1 MSKFSRIWPAAACA
15 AVLGTAGLVAQDDA
29 VTTKAR
35 GIHERVMTLD
45 THDDIS
51 PNNFTAECNY
61 TQDLGNQVNLPK
73 MIKGGLDA
81 SFFIVYVGQST
92 VDDAFTPAGY
102 DRAYKSA
109 IEKFDAI
116 HRLTE
121 QIAPDKI
128 GLALTSEDARKIYA
142 SGRKVAFIGVENGY
156 PIGEDIKRVQ
166 EFQERGA
173 RYMSLA
179 HNGHSQL
186 SDSNTG
192 EREGWK
198 WNGLSPLGK
207 QVIAEMNRVGI
218 MIDVSHPS
226 KESMMQTL
234 AITKAPIIASHSSV
248 RKLAN
253 HSRNLDDEQLLA
265 LKKNG
270 GVMQTV
276 AFSAYVK
283 TDSAERVAALNAVRK
298 EFGLPD
304 NTPLTAGAGRG
315 GRGGGGGRGN
325 NPCAPAG
332 RGAAGAAAAPVAV
345 PGAIPDAPAPA
356 ADAAGRGQGR
366 GAGGGRGN
374 ALAALTDEQRA
385 AIQTKV
391 AEVDA
396 KFPPAGRATV
406 KDFVDHIDYAVKL
419 IGIDHVGISS
429 DFDGGGGVDG
439 WNGADETFNVTL
451 ELVRR
456 GYTEPQIAKLWSGNL
471 LRVLDQVQAVAKK
484 MK

>member
-1 MSKFSRIWPAAACA
+1 MSKISRIWPAAACA
-15 AVLGTAGLVAQDDA
+15 LVLGTAGLVAQDDA
-29 VTTKAR
+29 ITARAR

-51 PNNFTAECNY
+51 ATNFTAECNY

-81 SFFIVYVGQST
+81 SFFIVYVGQDT
-92 VDDAFTPAGY
+92 GPDAFTPAGY

-109 IEKFDAI
+109 IEKFDAV

-121 QIAPDKI
+121 TIAEDKI
-128 GLALTSEDARKIYA
+128 GLALTSADARRIYK

-156 PIGEDIKRVQ
+156 PIGEDIKRVK
-166 EFQERGA
+166 EFYDRGA

-192 EREGWK
+192 EAQGWK

-234 AITKAPIIASHSSV
+234 ALSKAPIIASHSSV
-248 RKLAN
+248 RMLAN

-276 AFSAYVK
+276 AFNAYVK
-283 TDSAERVAALNAVRK
+283 IAPGDSPERTAALDALRK
-298 EFGLPD
+298 EFNLPAG
-304 NTPLTAGAGRG
+304 TPLGGGGGRGGGGRAGGTNPCARPAAAPAAPATTSAAATDTAGAGRG
-315 GRGGGGGRGN
+315 
-325 NPCAPAG
+325 
-332 RGAAGAAAAPVAV
+332 
-345 PGAIPDAPAPA
+345 
-356 ADAAGRGQGR
+356 QGR
-366 GAGGGRGN
+366 GGGRGN
-374 ALAALTDEQRA
+374 ALAGLSEEQRA
-385 AIQTKV
+385 ALQTKLT
-391 AEVDA
+391 EVNT
-396 KFPPAGRATV
+396 KFPAPVAARATV
-406 KDFVDHIDYAVKL
+406 DDFIDHIDYAVKL

-456 GYTEPQIAKLWSGNL
+456 GYSEKEIEKLWSGNL
-471 LRVLDQVQAVAKK
+471 LRVLDEVQAVAKK
-484 MK
+484 LSGR

>member
-1 MSKFSRIWPAAACA
+1 MRQVFRIFPAAIA
-15 AVLGTAGLVAQDDA
+15 AAALATAGLTAQEDA
-29 VTTKAR
+29 LAAQAR

-45 THDDIS
+45 THADI
-51 PNNFTAECNY
+51 NAANFTAECNY
-61 TQDLGNQVNLPK
+61 TMDLGNQVNLPK
-73 MIKGGLDA
+73 MVKGGLDA
-81 SFFIVYVGQST
+81 AFFIVYVGQGEL
-92 VDDAFTPAGY
+92 TPEGY
-102 DRAYKSA
+102 ANAYRQA
-109 IEKFDAI
+109 VEKFDAI

-121 QIAPDKI
+121 TIAPDKI
-128 GLALTSEDARKIYA
+128 GLALSAADARRIYK

-156 PIGEDIKRVQ
+156 PLGEDLGRIK
-166 EFQERGA
+166 EFHDRGA
-173 RYMSLA
+173 RYLSLA

-192 EREGWK
+192 ETQGWK

-207 QVIAEMNRVGI
+207 QAIAELNRVGI
-218 MIDVSHPS
+218 MIDISHPS

-234 AITKAPIIASHSSV
+234 ALTKAPIIASHSSV

-276 AFSAYVK
+276 AFNSYVK
-283 TDSAERVAALNAVRK
+283 IAADSPERAAALAALRT
-298 EFGLPD
+298 EFGLP
-304 NTPLTAGAGRG
+304 AGANL
-315 GRGGGGGRGN
+315 GGGGRGARGGGAGGASA
-325 NPCAPAG
+325 NPCGGGARGAG
-332 RGAAGAAAAPVAV
+332 AARGAAGA
-345 PGAIPDAPAPA
+345 PGA
-356 ADAAGRGQGR
+356 G
-366 GAGGGRGN
+366 GARGGGRGN
-374 ALAALTDEQRA
+374 ALAALTEEQRTSLQA
-385 AIQTKV
+385 KLADV
-391 AEVDA
+391 NA
-396 KFPPAGRATV
+396 KFPAPARATV

-456 GYTEPQIAKLWSGNL
+456 GYTEQQIDKLWSGNL
-471 LRVLDQVQAVAKK
+471 LRVLDQVQAVARKLQQ
-484 MK
+484 

>member
-1 MSKFSRIWPAAACA
+1 MSRVWPAAACA
-15 AVLGTAGLVAQDDA
+15 AVLGTAALVAQDDA
-29 VTTKAR
+29 MTARAR

-51 PNNFTAECNY
+51 PSNFTAECNY
-61 TQDLGNQVNLPK
+61 AQDLGNQVNLPK

-81 SFFIVYVGQST
+81 AFFVVYVGQDT
-92 VDDAFTPAGY
+92 GPDAFTPAGY

-121 QIAPDKI
+121 RIAPDAI
-128 GLALTSEDARKIYA
+128 GLALTSADARQIYA

-156 PIGEDIKRVQ
+156 PIGEDIGRVKA
-166 EFQERGA
+166 FYDRGA

-198 WNGLSPLGK
+198 WHGLSPLGK

-226 KESMMQTL
+226 KASMMQTL

-253 HSRNLDDEQLLA
+253 VSRNLDDEQLLA

-276 AFSAYVK
+276 AFSSYVK
-283 TDSAERVAALNAVRK
+283 VDSPERVAALDALRLQ
-298 EFGLPD
+298 FSLPAGA
-304 NTPLTAGAGRG
+304 PLTAGGGRG
-315 GRGGGGGRGN
+315 GRGSGGGRGA
-325 NPCAPAG
+325 NPCAPAAGQAARGAAPAPGVGAAPSAAAADASGRGPG
-332 RGAAGAAAAPVAV
+332 RGA
-345 PGAIPDAPAPA
+345 
-356 ADAAGRGQGR
+356 
-366 GAGGGRGN
+366 GGRGN
-374 ALAALTDEQRA
+374 ALAALSDEQRA
-385 AIQTKV
+385 DLQKK
-391 AEVDA
+391 AEAVDV
-396 KFPPAGRATV
+396 KYPPAGRATV
-406 KDFVDHIDYAVKL
+406 TDFVDHIDYAVKL

-471 LRVLDQVQAVAKK
+471 LRVLDEVQAVAKK
-484 MK
+484 LQAQK